1 MNDRSSCFDL
11 TIDLDSEDEDAPAG
25 PPRAA
30 STPLPTTRPFSPQP
44 GGSCQYSLE
53 SFPDSISRMPRCPLA
68 FSTPSES
75 SNSDFDE
82 DTDPEWEA
90 IKHDFVPLPRSPR
103 LTRRRLRDEEY
114 WFVASELA
122 TDMEV
127 RDVLRMY
134 LDDQA
139 DLPPTRRHRL
149 ERRVEEIQALINEGE
164 ARRDQLLDEDV
175 EELMG
180 ANEAPQTDEEDE

>member
-1 MNDRSSCFDL
+1 
-11 TIDLDSEDEDAPAG
+11 
-25 PPRAA
+25 
-30 STPLPTTRPFSPQP
+30 
-44 GGSCQYSLE
+44 
-53 SFPDSISRMPRCPLA
+53 MPRCPLA

-82 DTDPEWEA
+82 DTDPEWEEMRE
-90 IKHDFVPLPRSPR
+90 DFAPVPRTPR

-127 RDVLRMY
+127 RDIIRVY
-134 LDDQA
+134 LDEA
-139 DLPPTRRHRL
+139 ELPPTRRQRL
-149 ERRVEEIQALINEGE
+149 ERRVEEMQVLITEGE
-164 ARRDQLLDEDV
+164 ARRHQLLDEDL

-180 ANEAPQTDEEDE
+180 ANVAPQSDDEEE

>member
-1 MNDRSSCFDL
+1 MSCFSIDL
-11 TIDLDSEDEDAPAG
+11 TGEDEEEDVPDG

-30 STPLPTTRPFSPQP
+30 STPLPSRSPFSPQP
-44 GGSCQYSLE
+44 GGSCRYSLE

-75 SNSDFDE
+75 LNSDFDE
-82 DTDPEWEA
+82 GTDPEWEEMRG
-90 IKHDFVPLPRSPR
+90 DFVPLPRAPQ

-127 RDVLRMY
+127 RDIIRVY
-134 LDDQA
+134 LDEQA
-139 DLPPTRRHRL
+139 ELPPTRRHRL
-149 ERRVEEIQALINEGE
+149 ERRVEELQELINEGE
-164 ARRDQLLDEDV
+164 ARRHQLLDEDL
-175 EELMG
+175 EELVG
-180 ANEAPQTDEEDE
+180 ANAAPQTDEE

>member
-1 MNDRSSCFDL
+1 M
-11 TIDLDSEDEDAPAG
+11 
-25 PPRAA
+25 PR
-30 STPLPTTRPFSPQP
+30 
-44 GGSCQYSLE
+44 
-53 SFPDSISRMPRCPLA
+53 RMGRCPLA

-75 SNSDFDE
+75 SNSDYDE
-82 DTDPEWEA
+82 DTDPEWEEMRG
-90 IKHDFVPLPRSPR
+90 DFFPLPRSPR

-127 RDVLRMY
+127 RDIVRMY

-139 DLPPTRRHRL
+139 DLPPTRRQRL
-149 ERRVEEIQALINEGE
+149 ERRVEELQVGIDEGE
-164 ARRDQLLDEDV
+164 ARRHQLLNEDL

-180 ANEAPQTDEEDE
+180 ANEAPQTDDDE